1 MTQDIH
7 MSEERLRG
15 FEQISQK
22 QWDNDFNNILEMH
35 QVDYKK
41 HQLPKRGSK
50 TSAGYDFFSPI
61 NEIIP
66 AHGTAKIPTGVKVFM
81 QQDEVLM
88 IYPRSSI
95 GFKKKLMLVNTTGII
110 DSDYYENPDN
120 DGNIGF
126 AFYNM
131 SDVDVLIKAGER
143 VLQGIFTKYL
153 ITEDDNAD
161 EVRTG
166 GTGSTGK

>member
-1 MTQDIH
+1 MGCNCGGNCKGKVK
-7 MSEERLRG
+7 RG
-15 FEQISQK
+15 FKVVKDEIRRYPG
-22 QWDNDFNNILEMH
+22 LEITM
-35 QVDYKK
+35 
-41 HQLPKRGSK
+41 PKRATK
-50 TSAGYDFFSPI
+50 NSAGYDIYTPVDI
-61 NEIIP
+61 LIP
-66 AHGTAKIPTGVKVFM
+66 AHGFSDVILTDIKAYMGE
-81 QQDEVLM
+81 DEVLKL
-88 IYPRSSI
+88 YPRSSI

-126 AFYNM
+126 AFYNI
-131 SDVDVLIKAGER
+131 SDVDVFIKAGER

>member
-1 MTQDIH
+1 MGCKCGGNCK
-7 MSEERLRG
+7 SKVRRG
-15 FEQISQK
+15 FKVVKDECR
-22 QWDNDFNNILEMH
+22 
-35 QVDYKK
+35 K
-41 HQLPKRGSK
+41 HPEVEIKLPKRGTK
-50 TSAGYDFFSPI
+50 NSAGYDICTPVDILIPSHGFSEPI
-61 NEIIP
+61 QTDIKAYMGE
-66 AHGTAKIPTGVKVFM
+66 
-81 QQDEVLM
+81 DEVLK

-153 ITEDDNAD
+153 VTEDDNAD

>member
-1 MTQDIH
+1 MGCNCGGNCKGKVK
-7 MSEERLRG
+7 RG
-15 FEQISQK
+15 FKVVKDECR
-22 QWDNDFNNILEMH
+22 
-35 QVDYKK
+35 K
-41 HQLPKRGSK
+41 HPEVEIKLPKRGTK
-50 TSAGYDFFSPI
+50 NSAGYDICTPVDI
-61 NEIIP
+61 LIP
-66 AHGTAKIPTGVKVFM
+66 AHGFSEPIQTDIKAYMGE
-81 QQDEVLM
+81 DEVLK

-143 VLQGIFTKYL
+143 VLQGIFMKYL
-153 ITEDDNAD
+153 ITENENAD

>member
-1 MTQDIH
+1 MG
-7 MSEERLRG
+7 E
-15 FEQISQK
+15 
-22 QWDNDFNNILEMH
+22 
-35 QVDYKK
+35 
-41 HQLPKRGSK
+41 
-50 TSAGYDFFSPI
+50 
-61 NEIIP
+61 
-66 AHGTAKIPTGVKVFM
+66 
-81 QQDEVLM
+81 DEVLK

-143 VLQGIFTKYL
+143 VLQGIFTKY
-153 ITEDDNAD
+153 
-161 EVRTG
+161 
-166 GTGSTGK
+166 S

>member
-1 MTQDIH
+1 MGCKC
-7 MSEERLRG
+7 SGNCKGKVKRG
-15 FEQISQK
+15 FK
-22 QWDNDFNNILEMH
+22 VVNDEIRRYPGLEITM
-35 QVDYKK
+35 
-41 HQLPKRGSK
+41 PKRATK
-50 TSAGYDFFSPI
+50 NSAGYDICTPVDI
-61 NEIIP
+61 LIP
-66 AHGTAKIPTGVKVFM
+66 AHGFSDVILTDIKAYMGE
-81 QQDEVLM
+81 DEVLK

-95 GFKKKLMLVNTTGII
+95 GFKKKLMLVSTTGII

-143 VLQGIFTKYL
+143 VLQGIFTKYM

>member
-1 MTQDIH
+1 
-7 MSEERLRG
+7 
-15 FEQISQK
+15 
-22 QWDNDFNNILEMH
+22 
-35 QVDYKK
+35 
-41 HQLPKRGSK
+41 
-50 TSAGYDFFSPI
+50 
-61 NEIIP
+61 
-66 AHGTAKIPTGVKVFM
+66 
-81 QQDEVLM
+81 
-88 IYPRSSI
+88 
-95 GFKKKLMLVNTTGII
+95 MLVNTTGII

-143 VLQGIFTKYL
+143 VLQGIFEKYL
-153 ITEDDNAD
+153 VTEDDDAN

>member
-1 MTQDIH
+1 MGCKCK
-7 MSEERLRG
+7 SKVRRG
-15 FEQISQK
+15 FKVVKDECR
-22 QWDNDFNNILEMH
+22 
-35 QVDYKK
+35 K
-41 HQLPKRGSK
+41 HPEVEIKLPKRGTK
-50 TSAGYDFFSPI
+50 HSAGYDICTPVDILIPSHGFSEPI
-61 NEIIP
+61 QTDIKAYMGE
-66 AHGTAKIPTGVKVFM
+66 
-81 QQDEVLM
+81 DEVLK

>member
-1 MTQDIH
+1 MGCKCGGNCK
-7 MSEERLRG
+7 SKVRRG
-15 FEQISQK
+15 FKVVKDECR
-22 QWDNDFNNILEMH
+22 
-35 QVDYKK
+35 K
-41 HQLPKRGSK
+41 HPDVEIKLPKRGTK
-50 TSAGYDFFSPI
+50 NSAGYDICTPVDILIPVHGFSEPI
-61 NEIIP
+61 QTDMKAYMGE
-66 AHGTAKIPTGVKVFM
+66 
-81 QQDEVLM
+81 DEVLK

>member
-1 MTQDIH
+1 MGCKCE
-7 MSEERLRG
+7 SKVRRG
-15 FEQISQK
+15 FKVVKDECR
-22 QWDNDFNNILEMH
+22 
-35 QVDYKK
+35 K
-41 HQLPKRGSK
+41 HPEVEIKLPKRGTK
-50 TSAGYDFFSPI
+50 NSAGYDICTPVDI
-61 NEIIP
+61 LIP
-66 AHGTAKIPTGVKVFM
+66 AHGFSEPIQTDIKVYM
-81 QQDEVLM
+81 GENEVLK

-143 VLQGIFTKYL
+143 VLQGIFVNYL

>member
-1 MTQDIH
+1 MG
-7 MSEERLRG
+7 E
-15 FEQISQK
+15 
-22 QWDNDFNNILEMH
+22 
-35 QVDYKK
+35 
-41 HQLPKRGSK
+41 
-50 TSAGYDFFSPI
+50 
-61 NEIIP
+61 
-66 AHGTAKIPTGVKVFM
+66 
-81 QQDEVLM
+81 DEVLM
-88 IYPRSSI
+88 IHPRSSI

>member
-1 MTQDIH
+1 MGCKGNCNCKGKVK
-7 MSEERLRG
+7 RG
-15 FEQISQK
+15 FKVVKDE
-22 QWDNDFNNILEMH
+22 
-35 QVDYKK
+35 YRK
-41 HQLPKRGSK
+41 HPEVEIKLPKRGTK
-50 TSAGYDFFSPI
+50 NSAGYDICTPVDI
-61 NEIIP
+61 LIP
-66 AHGTAKIPTGVKVFM
+66 AHGFSEPIQTDIKVYM
-81 QQDEVLM
+81 GEDEVLK

-143 VLQGIFTKYL
+143 VLQGILHQVFL
-153 ITEDDNAD
+153 
-161 EVRTG
+161 
-166 GTGSTGK
+166 

>member
-1 MTQDIH
+1 MGCKCE
-7 MSEERLRG
+7 SKVRRG
-15 FEQISQK
+15 FKVVKDECR
-22 QWDNDFNNILEMH
+22 
-35 QVDYKK
+35 K
-41 HQLPKRGSK
+41 HPEVEIKLPKRGTK
-50 TSAGYDFFSPI
+50 NSAGYDICTPVDI
-61 NEIIP
+61 LIP
-66 AHGTAKIPTGVKVFM
+66 AHGFSEPIQTDIKVYM
-81 QQDEVLM
+81 GENEVLK

-131 SDVDVLIKAGER
+131 SDVEVLIKAGER

-153 ITEDDNAD
+153 VTEDDNAD

>member
-1 MTQDIH
+1 MGCKCGNCKGKVK
-7 MSEERLRG
+7 RG
-15 FEQISQK
+15 FKVVKDEIRRYPG
-22 QWDNDFNNILEMH
+22 LEITM
-35 QVDYKK
+35 
-41 HQLPKRGSK
+41 PKRATK
-50 TSAGYDFFSPI
+50 NSAGYDIYTPVDI
-61 NEIIP
+61 LIP
-66 AHGTAKIPTGVKVFM
+66 AHGFWDVILTDIKAYMGE
-81 QQDEVLM
+81 DEVLKL
-88 IYPRSSI
+88 YPRSSI

-143 VLQGIFTKYL
+143 VLQGIFVKYL
-153 ITEDDNAD
+153 ITEDDDTN

>member
-1 MTQDIH
+1 MGCKCG
-7 MSEERLRG
+7 ENCKGKVKRG
-15 FEQISQK
+15 FKVVKDECR
-22 QWDNDFNNILEMH
+22 
-35 QVDYKK
+35 K
-41 HQLPKRGSK
+41 HPEVEIKLPKRGTK
-50 TSAGYDFFSPI
+50 NSAGYDICTPVDI
-61 NEIIP
+61 LIP
-66 AHGTAKIPTGVKVFM
+66 AHGLSEPIQTDIKAYMGE
-81 QQDEVLM
+81 DEVLK

-161 EVRTG
+161 EVRVG

>member
-1 MTQDIH
+1 MGCKCK
-7 MSEERLRG
+7 SKVRRG
-15 FEQISQK
+15 FKVVKDECR
-22 QWDNDFNNILEMH
+22 
-35 QVDYKK
+35 K
-41 HQLPKRGSK
+41 HPEVEIKLPKRGTK
-50 TSAGYDFFSPI
+50 NSAGYDICTPVDILIPSHGFSEPI
-61 NEIIP
+61 QTDIKAYMGE
-66 AHGTAKIPTGVKVFM
+66 
-81 QQDEVLM
+81 DEVLK

>member
-1 MTQDIH
+1 MGCKCE
-7 MSEERLRG
+7 SKVRRG
-15 FEQISQK
+15 FKVVKDECR
-22 QWDNDFNNILEMH
+22 
-35 QVDYKK
+35 K
-41 HQLPKRGSK
+41 HPDVEIKLPKRGTK
-50 TSAGYDFFSPI
+50 HSAGYDICTPVDILIPSHGFSEPI
-61 NEIIP
+61 QTDIKAYMGE
-66 AHGTAKIPTGVKVFM
+66 
-81 QQDEVLM
+81 DEVLK

>member
-1 MTQDIH
+1 MGCKCGGNCKGKVK
-7 MSEERLRG
+7 RG
-15 FEQISQK
+15 FKVVKDECR
-22 QWDNDFNNILEMH
+22 
-35 QVDYKK
+35 K
-41 HQLPKRGSK
+41 HPEVEIKLPKRGTK
-50 TSAGYDFFSPI
+50 NSAGYDICTPVDI
-61 NEIIP
+61 LIP
-66 AHGTAKIPTGVKVFM
+66 AHGFSKPIQTDLKAYMGE
-81 QQDEVLM
+81 DEVLK

-143 VLQGIFTKYL
+143 VLQGIFEKYL
-153 ITEDDNAD
+153 ITDDDNAD

>member
-1 MTQDIH
+1 MGCKCGGNCKGKVK
-7 MSEERLRG
+7 RG
-15 FEQISQK
+15 FKVVKDECR
-22 QWDNDFNNILEMH
+22 
-35 QVDYKK
+35 K
-41 HQLPKRGSK
+41 HPEVEIKLPKRGTK
-50 TSAGYDFFSPI
+50 NSAGYDICTPVDILIPPHGFSEPI
-61 NEIIP
+61 QTDIKAYMGE
-66 AHGTAKIPTGVKVFM
+66 
-81 QQDEVLM
+81 DEVLK

>member
-1 MTQDIH
+1 MGCKCGGNCKGKVK
-7 MSEERLRG
+7 RG
-15 FEQISQK
+15 FKVVKDEIRRYPG
-22 QWDNDFNNILEMH
+22 LEITM
-35 QVDYKK
+35 
-41 HQLPKRGSK
+41 PKRGSK

-110 DSDYYENPDN
+110 DSDYYENPNN

-143 VLQGIFTKYL
+143 VLQGIFVKYL
-153 ITEDDNAD
+153 ITEDDDAD

-166 GTGSTGK
+166 GTGSTGDR

>member
-1 MTQDIH
+1 MGCKCGNCKGKVK
-7 MSEERLRG
+7 RG
-15 FEQISQK
+15 FKVVKDECRK
-22 QWDNDFNNILEMH
+22 HLE
-35 QVDYKK
+35 VEIK
-41 HQLPKRGSK
+41 LPKRGTK
-50 TSAGYDFFSPI
+50 NSAGYDICTPVDI
-61 NEIIP
+61 LIP
-66 AHGTAKIPTGVKVFM
+66 AHGFSEPIQTDIKTYMGE
-81 QQDEVLM
+81 DEVLK